1 MEQTKKTPTLGY
13 ICKYVPFEVLKAAG
27 IKICRI
33 EPQTAD
39 FCKADTLMH
48 ANVCSFARA
57 VLEDFAD
64 HDYDGMI
71 LTTCCDSARRLF
83 DTLRA
88 NWPDRFFYC
97 LDLPH
102 KINDF
107 ADTLYAKHIKK
118 MMDAWEAYAA
128 EHGYDTHGISD
139 NASVSGQ
146 TGPISIGLVDA
157 QTNDSISIG
166 PVGAQTND
174 SISIGPVGAQTND
187 SISIGL
193 VGARPGDSIRDLILS
208 KGVRIR
214 FDMTCTAV
222 QRNFT
227 FSIPEDGTSN
237 LSEQEKFDSCLHTYA
252 HDLLNQIPCMRMAD
266 ASGRQRF
273 LQDMS
278 EQVDGIIYHTIKFCD
293 IYSYEYT
300 QIHKK
305 SDLPILKIETDATAQ
320 SSGQILTR
328 LEAFIEA
335 LEAKKRSA
343 SVKTQGINTQTSS
356 SGSDS
361 IYNDDPTN
369 LKTESDKKETSPM
382 IVMGIDSGSTSTN
395 AVLLNEKKEI
405 LASAVLRTGA
415 KSGDSA
421 DRVRTMVLEKAN
433 LTPDDV
439 TLVVSTGYGR
449 VSIPFADKDVTEISC
464 HAKGAHFLNPKIR
477 TILDIGGQ
485 DSKAIHL
492 DENGNVKDFVMNDK
506 CAAGTGR
513 FLEMMART
521 LEIPIEELGPLS
533 LKSTESLT
541 ISSMCTVFAESE
553 VISLIAQNKEPADI
567 AHGIHEAIVSR
578 AMSLIKRVGAEPGFM
593 MTGGVAKNEGV
604 VDVLTKRL
612 EAPVWRYEEPEIVG
626 ALGAALFGLEG

>member
-1 MEQTKKTPTLGY
+1 MNPTLGY
-13 ICKYVPFEVLKAAG
+13 VCKYVPVEVLKAAG
-27 IKICRI
+27 INVRRI
-33 EPQTAD
+33 EPQATD
-39 FCKADTLMH
+39 FCRADTLMH
-48 ANVCSFARA
+48 ANVCSFVRA

-71 LTTCCDSARRLF
+71 LTTCCDSTRRLF

-88 NWPDRFFYC
+88 KWPDRFFYC

-107 ADTLYAKHIKK
+107 ADSLYAKHIKK
-118 MMDAWEAYAA
+118 MLDAWNAYAK
-128 EHGYDTHGISD
+128 EHAFQTPANTGELLSSDPPPIEPKDSKQQPHTIS
-139 NASVSGQ
+139 V
-146 TGPISIGLVDA
+146 
-157 QTNDSISIG
+157 
-166 PVGAQTND
+166 
-174 SISIGPVGAQTND
+174 
-187 SISIGL
+187 GL
-193 VGARPGDSIRDLILS
+193 VGARPGDGIRSLLIS
-208 KGVRIR
+208 KGIRIR
-214 FDMTCTAV
+214 FDMTCTGAP
-222 QRNFT
+222 RNFDFT
-227 FSIPEDGTSN
+227 VPDNGSSWDPN
-237 LSEQEKFDSCLHTYA
+237 LPSYA

-305 SDLPILKIETDATAQ
+305 SDLPILKIETDATDQ

-335 LEAKKRSA
+335 LEAKKQFDQSRTA
-343 SVKTQGINTQTSS
+343 SGNEQSGTRTPADKEEQTGTRPS
-356 SGSDS
+356 
-361 IYNDDPTN
+361 
-369 LKTESDKKETSPM
+369 TEKQETSPM

-415 KSGDSA
+415 RSGDSA
-421 DRVRTMVLEKAN
+421 ERVRAMVLEKAG
-433 LTPDDV
+433 LTLDDIS
-439 TLVVSTGYGR
+439 LVVSTGYGR

-464 HAKGAHFLNPKIR
+464 HAKGAHFLNPQIR

-492 DENGNVKDFVMNDK
+492 DDNGNVKDFVMNDK

-533 LKSTESLT
+533 LKSSESLT

-604 VDVLTKRL
+604 VDVLQKRL
-612 EAPVWRYEEPEIVG
+612 NASVWRYEEPEIVG
-626 ALGAALFGLEG
+626 ALGAALFGLEE